1 MARQHRS
8 NNRAA
13 VGAVDSFWSCERTDE
28 TDGPQRGAKEDRLH
42 LRRLNIVHLHV
53 DDSENFVV
61 SSREGFS
68 GQ

>member
-8 NNRAA
+8 NNRA
-13 VGAVDSFWSCERTDE
+13 VGAVDIFWSCERTDE
-28 TDGPQRGAKEDRLH
+28 TDETQRGAKEDRLH

>member
-8 NNRAA
+8 NNRA

-28 TDGPQRGAKEDRLH
+28 PQRGAKEDRLH

-68 GQ
+68 WQ